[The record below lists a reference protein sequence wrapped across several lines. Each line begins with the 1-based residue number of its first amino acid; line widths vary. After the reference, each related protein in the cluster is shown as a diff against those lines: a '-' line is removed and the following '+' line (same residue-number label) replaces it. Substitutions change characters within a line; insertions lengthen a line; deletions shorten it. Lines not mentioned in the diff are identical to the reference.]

1 MLNHQKEITEIKS
14 KTIEFDQIA
23 EDLIKTS
30 KNLEPI
36 DTSGLIL
43 DTSEYNTGYVGVTG
57 VYNGG
62 SSPQGPPGVPGP
74 CGPMGPQGDT
84 GPEPSDERLK
94 KLINQVLDER
104 EAKKQ
109 N

>member
-1 MLNHQKEITEIKS
+1 MLNHQKEIKE

-30 KNLEPI
+30 KNLEP
-36 DTSGLIL
+36 
-43 DTSEYNTGYVGVTG
+43 GVTG

-62 SSPQGPPGVPGP
+62 SSPQGPLGVPGP

-104 EAKKQ
+104 EARKQ